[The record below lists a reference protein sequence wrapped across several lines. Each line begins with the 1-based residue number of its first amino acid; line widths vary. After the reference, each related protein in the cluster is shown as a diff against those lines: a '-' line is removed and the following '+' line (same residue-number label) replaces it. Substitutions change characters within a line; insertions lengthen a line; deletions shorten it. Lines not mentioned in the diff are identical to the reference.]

1 MIHYRLGK
9 IADLML
15 IYPSYAG
22 EFPEDERKTIE
33 QLEKLL
39 AKGDYQL
46 VIAENISPSDEIVRI
61 GFAFVLKPKFYDF
74 LWLDY
79 LVIEKDFQSKGY
91 GSQFFDYLLQ
101 CYSNIKGM
109 YIEVEIPDGV
119 DVNKTRR
126 VSYYERLGAIKL
138 PINYHLPIEKGSM
151 AMSLYIKPVHHQ
163 VSNIDLDEVLMDI
176 KITQRII
183 HGDYP
188 HLENVWSNIFINSP
202 QVPDMI

>member
-9 IADLML
+9 IADLIL
-15 IYPSYAG
+15 IYPSYAS
-22 EFPEDERKTIE
+22 EFPVDERKTIE
-33 QLEKLL
+33 QLEMLL
-39 AKGDYQL
+39 NKGDYQL

-61 GFAFVLKPKFYDF
+61 GFAFVLKPRSFDF

-79 LVIEKDFQSKGY
+79 LVIEKNFQSKGY
-91 GSQFFDYLLQ
+91 GTQFFEYLIQ

-109 YIEVEIPDGV
+109 YIEVEIPDGT

-126 VSYYERLGAIKL
+126 VNYYEKLGAIKL

-151 AMSLYIKPVHHQ
+151 AMRLYIKSVNDD
-163 VSNIDLDEVLMDI
+163 VTNINLEDVLKDI
-176 KITQRII
+176 KVAQRII
-183 HGDYP
+183 HGDYS
-188 HLENVWSNIFINSP
+188 HLENIWKNIFINSP